1 MSITIDIDIETA
13 SRLPQGWAPWVG
25 SPGLDPQAL
34 HTYPGSL
41 LAVGHSGAPFKLHP
55 RFINSCMKVLPPP
68 LLQNTRSAACAQK
81 DRGESCMFIPDGR
94 LCIST

>member
-1 MSITIDIDIETA
+1 MSITIEIDIETA

-41 LAVGHSGAPFKLHP
+41 LAEGHSAAPFKLHP
-55 RFINSCMKVLPPP
+55 RITNSCIKVLPPSP
-68 LLQNTRSAACAQK
+68 LLLNTRSTARAQK
-81 DRGESCMFIPDGR
+81 FVDVLLRKTIVS
-94 LCIST
+94 